1 MAQRKT
7 LNDFNT
13 EAMPAFCGGNT
24 CQQLP
29 LIHHREK
36 AVSRLTRPKS
46 PIELYCPSS

>member
-1 MAQRKT
+1 MAEAKT

-36 AVSRLTRPKS
+36 ALCRVSRVLSLR
-46 PIELYCPSS
+46 